1 MIASLVLAAF
11 LQTPPASKPDS
22 TAAPLPPETLRP
34 RAWLVLDAVDATG
47 RRPFNASA
55 PFARYLLD
63 PAAAPPRKD
72 EALAGDLGAT
82 RAWTEAVVDEQGRI
96 SGGAAWA
103 YTAIE
108 SASER
113 VMMADLQGAAR
124 LYVNGAG
131 FAGDLYAYGFRG
143 VPVALRA
150 GRNDV
155 YVSGI
160 RGGFRL
166 ELWQPKGRVV
176 VGDWDMTKPSLI
188 TRDKPGYRH
197 LGLPVMNATLDTV
210 PVRIECGGSAS
221 PTLFFQRGSLPGPT
235 LPPLCIDKPLLEL
248 LLLKRV
254 PDTSEPQAAH
264 SVPCTLVVDGHE
276 AAFELDIVDSRSVRR
291 VTYPSRIDGS
301 AQECSV
307 LPAIEPTRN
316 SVLTLHGAGVKAFDQ
331 ASSYTRKKDFHIVA
345 PTNRRPFGFDW
356 QDWGRADAYEALAA
370 GIAPSKLEEARV
382 FLTGHSM
389 GGHGTWHL
397 AANDPSRFLA
407 IAPSAGWAGFDS
419 YGGGERDSEL
429 ARLWR
434 GADGGSDTMAL
445 AHNLVPIPTYILH
458 GEKDDNV
465 PLSEARRME
474 ARLKEL
480 GATPVLHVQ
489 PEAGHWWDDPAS
501 RGAECLDWP
510 GIFELFSAAKARP
523 IVADLDAVCADP
535 GVQAVFGWC
544 EFLQAREYGRPLRVT
559 AKLAD
564 ESRDLAVTTDNV
576 AAFKF
581 HVVPENWRNTFLQ
594 IDGQRFEMKA
604 WDYAAPFV
612 LTASGWQIA
621 PKGFAPGKQK
631 SPEFS
636 GPFKRTFDR
645 GFVLCFGTAGDA
657 REDAELLAR
666 ARCDAETWWYRGNG
680 SARIVSDEDLVK
692 SGLGEW
698 IFGVELGS
706 FVPNVILYGNAD
718 TNSAWKRLLGESV
731 VQARRGAL
739 RLGDREWR
747 GDDLAALVVAPRRDT
762 QGDVVGLVGAFADTG
777 VAGTRLAYALSPFT
791 SGVGYPDYVVYGP
804 GILRGGDA
812 GVLAAGF
819 LDVDWKLTKPGFVR
833 PPPPEKR

>member
-1 MIASLVLAAF
+1 MIAVLVLAAL
-11 LQTPPASKPDS
+11 LQTPPAPAS
-22 TAAPLPPETLRP
+22 TAAPALPETLLP
-34 RAWLVLDAVDATG
+34 RDWLVLPAVDATG

-63 PAAAPPRKD
+63 PSAAPPRKD

-82 RAWTEAVVDEQGRI
+82 RAWTESVPDEQGRI
-96 SGGAAWA
+96 AGGAAWA

-108 SASER
+108 SRAER
-113 VMMADLQGAAR
+113 VMIANLQGAAR

-131 FAGDLYAYGFRG
+131 FVGDLYAYGFRG

-166 ELWQPKGRVV
+166 ELWQPKARVV
-176 VGDWDMTKPSLI
+176 VGEWDVTRPSLI
-188 TRDKPGYRH
+188 ARGKPGYRH
-197 LGLPVMNATLDTV
+197 VGVTVMNASLETV
-210 PVRIECGGSAS
+210 PVQIESGGSAA
-221 PTLFFQRGSLPGPT
+221 TGLWFQRGSLPGPT
-235 LPPLCIDKPLLEL
+235 LPPLCVDKPLLEL
-248 LLLKRV
+248 LLVKKV
-254 PDTSEPQAAH
+254 PDTSDPEAPRTVACELA
-264 SVPCTLVVDGHE
+264 VDGH
-276 AAFELDIVDSRSVRR
+276 AYAFELDVVGPLARRR

-307 LPAIEPTRN
+307 LPALEPTHN
-316 SVLTLHGAGVKAFDQ
+316 AVLTLHGAGVDAFAQ
-331 ASSYTRKKDFHIVA
+331 AGSYAAKKDFHVVA

-370 GIAPSKLEEARV
+370 GIAPGKLDEARV

-397 AANDPSRFLA
+397 AANDPTRFVA

-419 YGGGERDSEL
+419 YGGGVRDSEL

-434 GADGGSDTMAL
+434 GADGSSDTLAL
-445 AHNLVPIPTYILH
+445 AQNLVPIPTYVLH

-465 PLSEARRME
+465 PLAEARRME

-480 GATPVLHVQ
+480 GATPALHVQ
-489 PEAGHWWDDPAS
+489 PEAGHWWDGEAS
-501 RGAECLDWP
+501 PGADCVDWP
-510 GIFELFSAAKARP
+510 GIFELFRAAKPRP
-523 IVADLDAVCADP
+523 IEAKLDAVCADP

-544 EFLQAREYGRPLRVT
+544 EFLQPREYGRPMRVT
-559 AKLAD
+559 SQLAE

-581 HVVPENWRNTFLQ
+581 HVVPTNWRNTFLLL
-594 IDGQRFEMKA
+594 DGQRFEMRA
-604 WDYAAPFV
+604 WEYAATFV
-612 LTASGWQIA
+612 RTASGWRSA
-621 PKGFAPGKQK
+621 AKDFTPARQK
-631 SPEFS
+631 SRVCS
-636 GPFKRTFDR
+636 GPFKRAFDR

-680 SARIVSDEDLVK
+680 SARVVSDEELVK

-731 VQARRGAL
+731 VQARRGSL
-739 RLGDREWR
+739 RLGEREWR
-747 GDDLAALVVAPRRDT
+747 GEDLAAVVVAPRRDA
-762 QGDVVGLVGAFADTG
+762 QGDVIALVGAFADTG
-777 VAGTRLAYALSPFT
+777 VAGTRLGYVLSPFA
-791 SGVGYPDYVVYGP
+791 SGVGYPDYAVFGR
-804 GILRGGDA
+804 GILEGGDA

-819 LDVDWKLTKPGFVR
+819 LDVDWKLTASGFVR